1 MNCRLGLGMGLLA
14 MFVTTSVAHALPTEI
29 SDSGTE
35 DDASLTLT
43 MLDTLITSDPLVWCR
58 IEIEIDT
65 MLVEFTEDDTITV
78 SLYEDDVVFNDL
90 VWTNEIV
97 LTADDA
103 AQTTYEAEFDCS
115 AMGMRDGVGQL
126 EFYAQVE
133 VDKDL
138 CGITCFNDNPTT
150 GNLDV
155 VGLADDDQ
163 EEDDNLD
170 MAMPAVLDAVQELI
184 AADDDVVRVTL
195 PGPGAIEAD
204 IAFMSECGEVEL
216 EIVDDSGT
224 VVSETSP
231 TDGGVMA
238 VADPLGAGAYFI
250 VTRPADQAGFN
261 FYDIDVTRIVD
272 DEPGDDSG
280 GSDGA
285 DGSDDDAGPDSG
297 ADGTGSADGGPDGG
311 GPDGGGPDGGGPDGG
326 DNGAES
332 GDGTGSSD
340 GGGGQAGDDDGCG
353 CSQTPSRQT
362 PLWLTAFLFTVL
374 IRRRRSAARR

>member
-1 MNCRLGLGMGLLA
+1 MGLLA
-14 MFVTTSVAHALPTEI
+14 MFVTTSVAHALPAET

-58 IEIEIDT
+58 IEVEIDT
-65 MLVEFTEDDTITV
+65 TLVAFTEGDTVTV
-78 SLYEDDVVFNDL
+78 SLYEDDFAFNDL
-90 VWTNEIV
+90 VWSTEVV
-97 LTADDA
+97 LTDEEA
-103 AQTTYEAEFDCS
+103 AQGSYEAEFDCS
-115 AMGMRDGVGQL
+115 AMGMRDGVGEL

-138 CGITCFNDNPTT
+138 CGVTCFNDNPTT
-150 GNLDV
+150 GNLDI
-155 VGLADDDQ
+155 VGLADDEQ

-170 MAMPAVLDAVQELI
+170 TAMPAVLDAVQELV

-204 IAFMSECGEVEL
+204 IEFMSECGEVEL
-216 EIVDDSGT
+216 EIVDDSGA

-238 VADPLGAGAYFI
+238 VAEPLGAGAYFI

-272 DEPGDDSG
+272 DEPGDDTG
-280 GSDGA
+280 GSDDT

-297 ADGTGSADGGPDGG
+297 ADGTGSADDGQDDGG

-326 DNGAES
+326 DDGAGS

-340 GGGGQAGDDDGCG
+340 DGGGQAGEDDGCG
-353 CSQTPSRQT
+353 CSQAPSRQT
-362 PLWLTAFLFTVL
+362 PLWLSAFLFSVL
-374 IRRRRSAARR
+374 LRRRRSAPQR